1 MIVSMI
7 LMMMIMMIVM
17 YTFAR
22 LDYDDFMFMSSSIIY
37 CIIESVASSISL
49 KASGNISGE
58 KKWVR
63 SMITMHWSI
72 RKIMMLMMMMI
83 IIIIIIMIRV
93 TTYYLLAII
102 YSKASQFGA

>member
-1 MIVSMI
+1 MIVYI
-7 LMMMIMMIVM
+7 MMMMVIMMIVM

-58 KKWVR
+58 KK
-63 SMITMHWSI
+63 
-72 RKIMMLMMMMI
+72 
-83 IIIIIIMIRV
+83 
-93 TTYYLLAII
+93 
-102 YSKASQFGA
+102 

>member
-1 MIVSMI
+1 MYVYDSDGNSDIDDIDFDVRCVIFYVLLYII
-7 LMMMIMMIVM
+7 LFNVIMMIIMMIIM

-58 KKWVR
+58 KK
-63 SMITMHWSI
+63 
-72 RKIMMLMMMMI
+72 
-83 IIIIIIMIRV
+83 
-93 TTYYLLAII
+93 
-102 YSKASQFGA
+102 

>member
-1 MIVSMI
+1 
-7 LMMMIMMIVM
+7 MMMMVIMMIVM

-58 KKWVR
+58 KKWMR
-63 SMITMHWSI
+63 SMTTMHWSI
-72 RKIMMLMMMMI
+72 RKIMMLMMMMM
-83 IIIIIIMIRV
+83 IIIIIMILV
-93 TTYYLLAII
+93 TTYYLVAII

>member
-7 LMMMIMMIVM
+7 TMMIIM